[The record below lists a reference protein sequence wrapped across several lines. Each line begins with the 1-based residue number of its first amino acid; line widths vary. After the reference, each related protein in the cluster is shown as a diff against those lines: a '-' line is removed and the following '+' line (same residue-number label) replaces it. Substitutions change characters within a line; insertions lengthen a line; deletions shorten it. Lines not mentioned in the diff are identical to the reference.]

1 MTPLKQK
8 SLIAL
13 LLILIGFAGYA
24 QEKKLNDDALQK
36 IPVDPDVRVGKL
48 ENGLTYF
55 IRKNEKPADKIEFR
69 LVVNA
74 GSILEDEDQ
83 RGLAHFVEH
92 MAFNGTK
99 NFAKN
104 DLVDYLQSIGVEFG
118 ADLNAY
124 TSFDET
130 VYMLPIPTGDP
141 EVIKTGLQVLED
153 WAHNITFAED
163 EIDKERGVVIEEW
176 RLGRGANQRMRDQWF
191 PVMFKNSLYADRLP
205 IGKKEI
211 IENAS
216 YETIKKFYKDW
227 YRPELMSIIA
237 VGDVDLDGME
247 KMIQDQFNKIPKT
260 KSGRERKEI
269 KVPNHEETYV
279 TVVTDKEA
287 PFTQIQLVNKLESEP
302 TSNLGE
308 LRRDMVYQLYNGML
322 SQRLNELRQSED
334 PPFVFG
340 GSGYGSMVRSK
351 SNYSSFAMVGEKN
364 VEKGLTALLVENE
377 RVKQHGFTQ
386 KELDRYKT
394 ELLNRYEKG
403 YKEADK
409 SESRSYAAEYVRSFL
424 TNEPIPGRAFEFKF
438 ASKML
443 PGISLE
449 EVNSLAS
456 KWVKNSNRVVVITGP
471 EKEGVAL
478 PNEGDILNLLSSA
491 TKQEIKPYVDDLEA
505 AVLMENKPAP
515 GKVVATE
522 KNEELGLTT
531 LTLGN
536 GIQVVLKPTDFK
548 NDEILMSGYS
558 LGGHSIY
565 SDDDYLS
572 ASYASQIIS
581 QSGVKS
587 FSPTDLQKL
596 FAGKTVRVS
605 PYVGQLREGFSGN
618 ASPKDVETMFQ
629 MIYLYFTDP
638 KKDES
643 AFKSFKT
650 RNSMIF
656 QNIMS
661 NPQFYFQDQISRIMS
676 QNHPRGGGFPAPE
689 DMEKIDFN
697 RAYEIYKDRFADASD
712 FKFFLV
718 GNFKVDE
725 ITPLITTY
733 LGSLP
738 STGRKE
744 TWKDLGIRPP
754 KGKVDEVVK
763 KGTDPQ
769 SLVSITFTGPFD
781 YGKKNNYFLSSLG
794 EVLSNRLI
802 DIIREEKS
810 GVYTVRANGRGSLY
824 PEPRYNFNISFP
836 CGPENVESLVAA
848 TMEEIKN
855 IQENGVTQKDLDEIK
870 EAQRIDRAEN
880 LKRNRYWLSQISNA
894 HYLGA
899 KLDGFYDY
907 EDMVEKLTTE
917 DLKKTAN
924 QYLSGD
930 NVIKVVLMP
939 EN

>member
-1 MTPLKQK
+1 MTANRLK

-13 LLILIGFAGYA
+13 FFMFIGLITHG
-24 QEKKLNDDALQK
+24 QEKKLNDEALQK

-74 GSILEDEDQ
+74 GSILEDENQ
-83 RGLAHFVEH
+83 LGLAHFVEH

-104 DLVDYLQSIGVEFG
+104 ELVDYLQSIGVEFG

-141 EVIKTGLQVLED
+141 EVVKTGLQVLED
-153 WAHNITFAED
+153 WAHNITFAEE

-237 VGDVDLDGME
+237 VGDVELDEME

-260 KSGRERKEI
+260 KAGRERKVV

-302 TSNLGE
+302 TSNMGE
-308 LRRDMVYQLYNGML
+308 LRRDLIYQLYNGML
-322 SQRLNELRQSED
+322 SQRLNELRQSAD

-403 YKEADK
+403 FKEADK
-409 SESRSYAAEYVRSFL
+409 SESRGYASEYVRSYL
-424 TNEPIPGRAFEFKF
+424 NNEPIPGRAFEFKF
-438 ASKML
+438 AERML
-443 PGISLE
+443 PTITLN
-449 EVNSLAS
+449 EVNGLAE

-471 EKEGVAL
+471 EKEGVTL
-478 PNEGDILNLLSSA
+478 PNEGEILNLLSSA

-505 AVLMENKPAP
+505 EALMDTKPKA
-515 GKVVATE
+515 GEIVTTT
-522 KNEELGLTT
+522 KNDALGITT
-531 LTLGN
+531 LVLAN
-536 GIQVVLKPTDFK
+536 GVKVVLKPTDFK
-548 NDEILMSGYS
+548 NDEILMSAYS

-565 SDDDYLS
+565 NDEDYLS
-572 ASYASQIIS
+572 ASYASQIIN

-605 PYVGQLREGFSGN
+605 PYVGRLREGFSGN
-618 ASPKDVETMFQ
+618 ASPEDIETMFQ

-638 KKDES
+638 KRDEG
-643 AFKSFKT
+643 AFQSFKT

-661 NPQFYFQDQISRIMS
+661 NPQFYFQDQISRILS
-676 QNHPRGGGFPAPE
+676 QNHPRGGGFPTPE

-697 RAYEIYKDRFADASD
+697 KAYEIYKERFADASD
-712 FKFFLV
+712 FNFFFV
-718 GNFKVDE
+718 GNFSIAE
-725 ITPLITTY
+725 ISPLITTY

-738 STGRKE
+738 SINRKE

-754 KGKVDEVVK
+754 KGKVDKVIE

-769 SLVSITFTGPFD
+769 SLVSITFTGEFD
-781 YGKKNNYFLSSLG
+781 YEKKNNYHITSLG

-848 TMEEIKN
+848 TMKEIKN
-855 IQENGVTQKDLDEIK
+855 IQDNGVSQKDLDEIK

-894 HYLGA
+894 YYLGA
-899 KLDGFYDY
+899 NLDGFYDY
-907 EDMVEKLTTE
+907 EKMVEKLTT
-917 DLKKTAN
+917 DDIKNAAVK
-924 QYLSGD
+924 YLSGE
-930 NVIKVVLMP
+930 NRIKVVLVP
-939 EN
+939 EK